1 MNGSPKNN
9 FGVPRDLFAKFKF
22 YFLYLP
28 DLVILGVGIFGGV
41 TMMSLFPVSQWLNM
55 IVCVTLVIL
64 LSIFL
69 VLQSNGGK
77 RNYEIIIFYL
87 RQKTKKKNRKIKM
100 LNVRKGERDA
110 A

>member
-1 MNGSPKNN
+1 MKENIKSN

-28 DLVILGVGIFGGV
+28 DLIILGVGIFGGV
-41 TMMSLFPVSQWLNM
+41 TLMSVFPVSQWINM
-55 IVCVTLVIL
+55 IACIVLVIS

-87 RQKTKKKNRKIKM
+87 RQKTKHKNRKIKM
-100 LNVRKGERDA
+100 LDIREGE
-110 A
+110 